1 MSRGLWATRPRPKGK
16 GEATMRRLA
25 VLLMMM
31 VLLSVPG
38 VRAQSPQ
45 PLTRKQIMESADKNR
60 DGKISRVEFLE
71 RMRDAFF
78 FVDGN
83 KEPIAIKTGSSP
95 WMNSSRAS
103 PRILTL
109 PIRTMMGCWR
119 TRKSRPGLPTDPS
132 PYGKSQYGDGLRPRR
147 RGSGFRATLQCINP
161 WLPPLRW
168 HTMYCHAA
176 QCSKPSGSVDAVAQF
191 LAVCRRSKVVSMS
204 TGRHQRG
211 FRLCRR

>member
-1 MSRGLWATRPRPKGK
+1 
-16 GEATMRRLA
+16 MRRLA

-83 KEPIAIKTGSSP
+83 KDGFLSLEEYQRLPGADPKRFARADRNKDGKLSMDEFLKSISQDFDAADTNDDGVLEDEEVKAWIA
-95 WMNSSRAS
+95 
-103 PRILTL
+103 
-109 PIRTMMGCWR
+109 
-119 TRKSRPGLPTDPS
+119 
-132 PYGKSQYGDGLRPRR
+132 
-147 RGSGFRATLQCINP
+147 
-161 WLPPLRW
+161 
-168 HTMYCHAA
+168 H
-176 QCSKPSGSVDAVAQF
+176 
-191 LAVCRRSKVVSMS
+191 
-204 TGRHQRG
+204 
-211 FRLCRR
+211 